1 MVRKPIFHVSKHNAE
16 SFSQYGKGGVPR
28 GGAGKGNMG
37 GQGEK
42 MKAAA
47 CKFGDE
53 NFNFCSREKWEKKS
67 SSNLV
72 SGLRLLR
79 DTQKVQMERPLLSP
93 GEEKMLISTKT
104 AQKLRI
110 NLGYIYQQHLG

>member
-1 MVRKPIFHVSKHNAE
+1 
-16 SFSQYGKGGVPR
+16 
-28 GGAGKGNMG
+28 MG

-93 GEEKMLISTKT
+93 GEEKM
-104 AQKLRI
+104 
-110 NLGYIYQQHLG
+110 